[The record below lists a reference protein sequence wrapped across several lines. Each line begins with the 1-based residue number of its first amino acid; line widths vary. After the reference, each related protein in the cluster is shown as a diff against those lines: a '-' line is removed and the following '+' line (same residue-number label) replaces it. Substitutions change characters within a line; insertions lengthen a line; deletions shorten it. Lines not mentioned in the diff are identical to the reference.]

1 MKHSLKSRYHIL
13 MICLLA
19 LLLLESLLLLIS
31 LNRAHSLPLLV
42 KDLQTIIIVFVF
54 ILFIYIVVIFNY
66 IPYRMKKSYQDIA
79 AIIED
84 ISHGNYAIEIN
95 EEKFVHDPEQ
105 FKLVHSITK
114 MLNIVQRFDAAKA
127 EKIYE
132 HHQRLQQLINLLPQW
147 VIIATV
153 NGDVAYCNDSIRR
166 KYNNITEMVNLN
178 ELIFKNS
185 FDDKIFS
192 SINEALRFGNNLY
205 DVNVAD
211 PVTAEAAFI
220 NGSIIR
226 NQKGL
231 STGGVF
237 VISSISNAK

>member
-1 MKHSLKSRYHIL
+1 
-13 MICLLA
+13 
-19 LLLLESLLLLIS
+19 
-31 LNRAHSLPLLV
+31 
-42 KDLQTIIIVFVF
+42 
-54 ILFIYIVVIFNY
+54 
-66 IPYRMKKSYQDIA
+66 
-79 AIIED
+79 
-84 ISHGNYAIEIN
+84 
-95 EEKFVHDPEQ
+95 
-105 FKLVHSITK
+105 
-114 MLNIVQRFDAAKA
+114 
-127 EKIYE
+127 
-132 HHQRLQQLINLLPQW
+132 
-147 VIIATV
+147 
-153 NGDVAYCNDSIRR
+153 
-166 KYNNITEMVNLN
+166 MVNLN